1 MAIAKGT
8 KRVAENRK
16 ARHEYFIEDT
26 YECGIALAGTEVKS
40 IRAGK
45 VNLKDSYAQVKN
57 GECYLIGMHVSPY
70 EQGNIFNRDPF
81 RERKLL
87 LHKSEI
93 RKLNALAQVEG
104 YSLIPLQLYFK
115 DGRVKLELAVA
126 KGKKLYDKRSDIA
139 SRDAKREVERRA
151 MQPLRQAQP
160 AERGLRYENPRS
172 ALCEEKLLALVLPD
186 QENLDK
192 AAAKISPDAFS
203 SAFLAKIYQKALE
216 RRSQGL
222 EPSAAACMA
231 GLEEGEIRHLSGVLA
246 DAVRSRD
253 PDREMQDYIDT
264 ITFEHEKKMAQ
275 DGDEWLRQAASRRR
289 GVRED
294 KE

>member
-26 YECGIALAGTEVKS
+26 YECGIALVGTEVKS

-57 GECYLIGMHVSPY
+57 GECYLIGMNVSPY
-70 EQGNIFNRDPF
+70 KQG
-81 RERKLL
+81 KLL

-139 SRDAKREVERRA
+139 SRDAKREVERR
-151 MQPLRQAQP
+151 MKE
-160 AERGLRYENPRS
+160 ERFR
-172 ALCEEKLLALVLPD
+172 
-186 QENLDK
+186 
-192 AAAKISPDAFS
+192 
-203 SAFLAKIYQKALE
+203 
-216 RRSQGL
+216 
-222 EPSAAACMA
+222 
-231 GLEEGEIRHLSGVLA
+231 
-246 DAVRSRD
+246 
-253 PDREMQDYIDT
+253 
-264 ITFEHEKKMAQ
+264 
-275 DGDEWLRQAASRRR
+275 
-289 GVRED
+289 
-294 KE
+294 

>member
-1 MAIAKGT
+1 MRQGA
-8 KRVAENRK
+8 
-16 ARHEYFIEDT
+16 
-26 YECGIALAGTEVKS
+26 
-40 IRAGK
+40 

-139 SRDAKREVERRA
+139 SRDAKREVERR
-151 MQPLRQAQP
+151 MKE
-160 AERGLRYENPRS
+160 ERFR
-172 ALCEEKLLALVLPD
+172 
-186 QENLDK
+186 
-192 AAAKISPDAFS
+192 
-203 SAFLAKIYQKALE
+203 
-216 RRSQGL
+216 
-222 EPSAAACMA
+222 
-231 GLEEGEIRHLSGVLA
+231 
-246 DAVRSRD
+246 
-253 PDREMQDYIDT
+253 
-264 ITFEHEKKMAQ
+264 
-275 DGDEWLRQAASRRR
+275 
-289 GVRED
+289 
-294 KE
+294 